1 MKLLFVRQIESFL
14 HWGGKLLAQSLWEE
28 DEDEDASNEGAG
40 AHDEEGER
48 LPDGVEKGD
57 LRRDDSSD
65 SPTEGA
71 ASHSGAPDL
80 RGEELCRVHEHDGEA
95 GGGSELA
102 HEGESHLQPAEV
114 VAGDEAG
121 RDAGDACQEL
131 TEGRLHQKFSKI
143 VGNFHDLGRG
153 VQGRSFS
160 RSAQKKMLHML
171 PKA

>member
-1 MKLLFVRQIESFL
+1 MKILLKSSNRLWSCSFVRQIESFL

-80 RGEELCRVHEHDGEA
+80 RGEEFCRVHEHNGEA

-121 RDAGDACQEL
+121 RDAGDAGQEL
-131 TEGRLHQKFSKI
+131 TE
-143 VGNFHDLGRG
+143 
-153 VQGRSFS
+153 
-160 RSAQKKMLHML
+160 A
-171 PKA
+171 